1 MYGDTCMFSQL
12 SEVSTSLLEQLELIV
27 DEPDVGHIYLFD

>member
-12 SEVSTSLLEQLELIV
+12 SEISSLLEQLELIV
-27 DEPDVGHIYLFD
+27 DDSDVGHIYLFD